1 MELLAKTK
9 IMMQR
14 LTFYVCYVSMFMLI
28 PMMFLTSTDVI
39 GRRFFGRPISGAVEL
54 SEYMLVV
61 VILLG
66 LAYTQQVKGHPRVTL
81 VTSRL
86 PVLLQAVLEV
96 IMAILGLLIISIVI
110 WQGWV
115 LATGRMS
122 TIVSD
127 VLRIPQLPFRLLVS
141 VGGALFLLE
150 LLVDLA
156 IAVAKLFSISSGS
169 KNEKA
174 ATQVK

>member
-1 MELLAKTK
+1 M
-9 IMMQR
+9 IQR
-14 LTFYVCYVSMFMLI
+14 LTFYICAVSMFMLI
-28 PMMFLTSTDVI
+28 PMMFLTSTDVL
-39 GRRFFGRPISGAVEL
+39 GRAFFARPVSGAVEL
-54 SEYMLVV
+54 SQYMLAV

-81 VTSRL
+81 V
-86 PVLLQAVLEV
+86 VLRFPIWVQLVLE
-96 IMAILGLLIISIVI
+96 IIITILGLFIVFIVI

-127 VLRIPQLPFRLLVS
+127 VLRIPQLPFRVLVS
-141 VGGALFLLE
+141 AGGSLFFLE

-156 IAVAKLFSISSGS
+156 TSVGKLFSISSSGS
-169 KNEKA
+169 KKNKKT
-174 ATQVK
+174 ATQIK